1 MKYTP
6 RYRATT
12 LTMGIFEVAA
22 YVMMVLGFF
31 VICISFVTGGLIYLA
46 GGELTIWSRLVAAL
60 PGIGI
65 LIAGLYFLIFI
76 QTSRATV
83 DCAELTRELL
93 FLLKQNGDADT
104 SPRRRR
110 RILSGLAKALRQ
122 A

>member
-12 LTMGIFEVAA
+12 LMMGILEAVAYA
-22 YVMMVLGFF
+22 AMVLGFL
-31 VICISFVTGGLIYLA
+31 VACVSFVTGGLIYLA
-46 GGELTIWSRLVAAL
+46 GGEMTVWARFVAAL
-60 PGIGI
+60 PGIVIVIG
-65 LIAGLYFLIFI
+65 GLYFLIFV

-93 FLLKQNGDADT
+93 FLLKQHDDT
-104 SPRRRR
+104 EPSPRQRR

>member
-12 LTMGIFEVAA
+12 LTMGILEAVA

-31 VICISFVTGGLIYLA
+31 VACVSFVTGGLIYLA
-46 GGELTIWSRLVAAL
+46 GGELTVWARLVAAL

-65 LIAGLYFLIFI
+65 VFAGLSFLIFV

-93 FLLKQNGDADT
+93 FLLKQDGDMDP

>member
-6 RYRATT
+6 RYRVTT
-12 LTMGIFEVAA
+12 LTMGILEGVA
-22 YVMMVLGFF
+22 YLMMGLGFL
-31 VICISFVTGGLIYLA
+31 VACVSFVTGGLIYLA
-46 GGELTIWSRLVAAL
+46 GGELTIWARLVAAL

-93 FLLKQNGDADT
+93 FLLKQDGDTDP
-104 SPRRRR
+104 SPRQRR
-110 RILSGLAKALRQ
+110 RILSGFAKALRQ

>member
-12 LTMGIFEVAA
+12 LTMGILEGVA
-22 YVMMVLGFF
+22 YGMILLGFV
-31 VICISFVTGGLIYLA
+31 VIGVSFITGGLIHLA
-46 GGELTIWSRLVAAL
+46 GGELTVWSRFVATL
-60 PGIGI
+60 PGIG
-65 LIAGLYFLIFI
+65 LSIAGLSFLVFI

-93 FLLKQNGDADT
+93 FLLKQGDDVAP
-104 SPRRRR
+104 SPRQRR

-122 A
+122 V